1 MLIKKPFNDQRN
13 INSMLLWIFE
23 EDVLLSWSIHPR
35 PFLLQIVIAGK
46 ATVINNKLPASQTAQ
61 WVTVQLYD

>member
-1 MLIKKPFNDQRN
+1 
-13 INSMLLWIFE
+13 MLLWIFE